1 MTVEQY
7 MPDFA
12 LEKVYDLTVESLN
25 REGIKAVFVDLDN
38 TLIAWNNP
46 DGTPEM
52 RQWLQELSVAGIR
65 VVVVSNNN
73 HERVKKAVD
82 KFGIDFESR
91 AMKPFTLG
99 IDRALKRFGVQKNE
113 VVMVGDQLMTDIR
126 AAKRAGIR
134 SILVKPLVV
143 SDAWVTQF
151 NRWRERR
158 MLKKIIA
165 KYGPIQYK
173 KEI

>member
-1 MTVEQY
+1 MFSNYKPTWMVDAIYKITPSQLK
-7 MPDFA
+7 A
-12 LEKVYDLTVESLN
+12 Q
-25 REGIKAVFVDLDN
+25 GIKGILTDLDN